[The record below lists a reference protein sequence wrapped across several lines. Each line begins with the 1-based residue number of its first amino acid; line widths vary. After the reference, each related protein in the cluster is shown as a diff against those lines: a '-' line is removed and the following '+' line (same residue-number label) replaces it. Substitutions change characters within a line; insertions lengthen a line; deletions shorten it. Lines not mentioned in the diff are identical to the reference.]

1 MSIVVQRNYQIREP
15 VETHQTARKILMGAQ
30 SKQASTFLPPVSCT
44 AGYLPNVGQPEMN
57 TRQYCHEWFHRLRN
71 NRTGE
76 IEWQKKVKGNCTQS
90 QPKEKKLYDAP
101 IRIVNKQDLKNY
113 GITWKDCV
121 RLHIGGI
128 ETVNVYM
135 SKTDKPN
142 LANYFW
148 NELNAEHHRNSR
160 AIRCILRSRRARTSA
175 QRCLANASGL

>member
-1 MSIVVQRNYQIREP
+1 MSGNSASVFL
-15 VETHQTARKILMGAQ
+15 TA
-30 SKQASTFLPPVSCT
+30 KQ
-44 AGYLPNVGQPEMN
+44 
-57 TRQYCHEWFHRLRN
+57 
-71 NRTGE
+71 GE
-76 IEWQKKVKGNCTQS
+76 NPMAKNVKGNCAQS
-90 QPKEKKLYDAP
+90 QHKEKKLYDAP

-160 AIRCILRSRRARTSA
+160 GTRCILRSRRARTSA
-175 QRCLANASGL
+175 

>member
-1 MSIVVQRNYQIREP
+1 
-15 VETHQTARKILMGAQ
+15 
-30 SKQASTFLPPVSCT
+30 
-44 AGYLPNVGQPEMN
+44 MN

-90 QPKEKKLYDAP
+90 QPKGKKLYDAP

-121 RLHIGGI
+121 RLLIGGI

-135 SKTDKPN
+135 SKTDKPK
-142 LANYFW
+142 LAKYFW
-148 NELNAEHHRNSR
+148 NELNAETTGTAVAPVASFLVSRNLSSYAQNATSVLTVLLAESLKTASLELSIMKYR
-160 AIRCILRSRRARTSA
+160 KIL
-175 QRCLANASGL
+175 

>member
-1 MSIVVQRNYQIREP
+1 M
-15 VETHQTARKILMGAQ
+15 A
-30 SKQASTFLPPVSCT
+30 
-44 AGYLPNVGQPEMN
+44 
-57 TRQYCHEWFHRLRN
+57 
-71 NRTGE
+71 
-76 IEWQKKVKGNCTQS
+76 KKVKGNCTQS
-90 QPKEKKLYDAP
+90 QPKKKNYMTLLL
-101 IRIVNKQDLKNY
+101 DLKNY

-160 AIRCILRSRRARTSA
+160 GTRCILRSRRARTSA
-175 QRCLANASGL
+175 